1 VHKSVLSAAKL
12 LTSWTIALRFYGG
25 FGQLLTLSE
34 NLLNSMVASEVQTE
48 IWNAIA
54 WGSAVL

>member
-1 VHKSVLSAAKL
+1 VLSAAKL